1 MRDPHGWHD
10 FPPPAPPR
18 PLIPP
23 PLPMAPPLIP
33 PAAPGME
40 IPPRVRRGDVRAA
53 LLLLLG
59 EGPRNGYQ
67 MIQDIEARSR
77 GVWRPSPGS
86 VYPALQQLEDEDLVT
101 GDDGGGSRTYRLT
114 EAGREEATRLQDA
127 PTPWDEVART
137 VPEDRHE
144 LRLLWGQLG
153 EAFLHLT
160 RTANDQQVAEAKKL
174 LRRTRKSVFQ
184 ILAED

>member
-1 MRDPHGWHD
+1 MRDPRRWEE
-10 FPPPAPPR
+10 PPAPP
-18 PLIPP
+18 PP
-23 PLPMAPPLIP
+23 MPPMAPAP
-33 PAAPGME
+33 PGME
-40 IPPRVRRGDVRAA
+40 GSPRVRRGDVRAA
-53 LLLLLG
+53 LLSLLS
-59 EGPRNGYQ
+59 EGPKNGYQ

-86 VYPALQQLEDEDLVT
+86 VYPSLQQLEDEGLVLCEES
-101 GDDGGGSRTYRLT
+101 GGSRTYRLT
-114 EAGREEATRLQDA
+114 EQGREEAARHLGGEA
-127 PTPWDEVART
+127 PWDEVART

-160 RTANDQQVAEAKKL
+160 RSANDRQVAEAKKL
-174 LRRTRKSVFQ
+174 LRQTRKSVFQ